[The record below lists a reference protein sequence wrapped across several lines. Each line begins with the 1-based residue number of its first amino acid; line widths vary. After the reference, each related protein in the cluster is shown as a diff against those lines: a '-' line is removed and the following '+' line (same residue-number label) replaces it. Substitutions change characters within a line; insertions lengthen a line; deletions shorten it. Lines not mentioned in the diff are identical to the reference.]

1 MILLNSEATSAFAA
15 NSQELCFLFDEAQ
28 ANGRQMNRPI
38 LFPFMLSLSKHS
50 YAAFGTDAG
59 AFSL

>member
-1 MILLNSEATSAFAA
+1 MILLNSDATFAFAA
-15 NSQELCFLFDEAQ
+15 NCQKPVYPSTKLR
-28 ANGRQMNRPI
+28 ANGRQLNRSV